1 MRKFRSALVVLPL
14 VPMLLSTAVRAD
26 AEAEK
31 YVDEAMPLMYHTCQ
45 SVVDE
50 SNGDNAYVDK
60 VLRALVAV
68 SLYNREIDIEKF
80 AKSDADKAKL
90 RDKFISELVEG
101 CKEDKSALLAG
112 VVDEAVAELLPAK

>member
-1 MRKFRSALVVLPL
+1 MRKSRSAFAALALI
-14 VPMLLSTAVRAD
+14 PMLLSTAVRAD

-31 YVDEAMPLMYHTCQ
+31 YVDEALPLMYLTCQ

-68 SLYNREIDIEKF
+68 SLYNREIDIE
-80 AKSDADKAKL
+80 SL
-90 RDKFISELVEG
+90 QSRMRTRQS
-101 CKEDKSALLAG
+101 
-112 VVDEAVAELLPAK
+112 